1 MVGEMPQGALV
12 ISEGSFYGKQVS
24 AVGCVVDP
32 ALTANGVYPRQK
44 TQRRMRNATPVSQ
57 RERRDHW
64 ARSAQKRRKQ
74 RKRNDDLFEH
84 AR

>member
-1 MVGEMPQGALV
+1 MKLFEYQLAYCWPELHKGA
-12 ISEGSFYGKQVS
+12 
-24 AVGCVVDP
+24 VDP
-32 ALTANGVYPRQK
+32 ALKANGVLPRQK
-44 TQRRMRNATPVSQ
+44 TQHRMRIATPESQ

-64 ARSAQKRRKQ
+64 ARIAQERRKQ